1 MTMNDLDIARARR
14 GGVQAMKHGAGVFL
28 LTAWVVMT
36 GWAFSATA
44 QQSGSIVKFETPLGP
59 QGAISFRMQTDKEY
73 HTGPK
78 VKPVN
83 VDILEIPGV
92 AKVRFSQSSTVCELQ
107 WLWARGVKADNLG
120 VQVPGLPGPEEYF
133 IQYTWDGPV
142 GRFTGYVNG
151 TALRLPETQLAPW
164 DVPEGTE
171 VRLATGPFKTALVS
185 TEPRYLDEPQ
195 ARAQVP
201 EPMLGRRAELFGVYE
216 KEPAPMEVASRLGTL
231 LYESALDAPGSIDGW
246 VMEGPGVT
254 SFEDGWMT
262 MASKQPDSTIK
273 QGHIVHW
280 CPRDFPER
288 FVAEW
293 EMQILSK
300 EGLCIVFFA
309 AKGLDGE
316 DIFDP
321 KLPKRTGIFRQYH
334 TGAISCY
341 HISYYANTPSSP
353 GRITANM
360 RKNNGFHLVANG
372 PPGIEPGSDTVH
384 AVRLIKDAAHVQL
397 QVDGNVIID
406 FTDDGQR
413 YGPVLGGGKIGFRQM
428 QWTIAR
434 YRSFRVRELRTEEVG
449 RQGER
454 Q

>member
-1 MTMNDLDIARARR
+1 MNDRIISHGRLGGMEVTKRRAAAFFLAL
-14 GGVQAMKHGAGVFL
+14 VTAVAGWIFP
-28 LTAWVVMT
+28 
-36 GWAFSATA
+36 ATA
-44 QQSGSIVKFETPLGP
+44 QHRDSVVKLETPLGP
-59 QGAISFRMQTDKEY
+59 QGTISFRMQTDKEY

-78 VKPVN
+78 AKPVN
-83 VDILEIPGV
+83 VDILEIPGI
-92 AKVRFSQSSTVCELQ
+92 AKVRFSQASTVCELQ
-107 WLWARGVKADNLG
+107 WIWARGVKADNLG

-133 IQYTWDGPV
+133 IQYTWDGTA

-164 DVPEGTE
+164 DVPEGKE
-171 VRLATGPFKTALVS
+171 IRLATGPFKTALIS
-185 TEPRYLDEPQ
+185 TEPRYLDEAQ

-201 EPMLGRRAELFGVYE
+201 EPMLGRRAELFGVPE
-216 KEPAPMEVASRLGTL
+216 KEPAPIEVASRLGKL

-246 VMEGPGVT
+246 VMEGPGET

-262 MASKQPDSTIK
+262 MASKQPDSITK
-273 QGHIVHW
+273 RGHIVHW
-280 CPRDFPER
+280 CPRDFPES

-300 EGLCIVFFA
+300 RGLCIVFFSA
-309 AKGLDGE
+309 LGLNGE

-321 KLPKRTGIFRQYH
+321 KLPKRTGIFRQYNR
-334 TGAISCY
+334 GAISCY

-353 GRITANM
+353 GRITSNI
-360 RKNNGFHLVANG
+360 RKNKGFYLVANG
-372 PPGIEPGSDTVH
+372 PPGINPDSDTVH
-384 AVRLIKDAAHVQL
+384 AVRLIKDAAHIQL

-428 QWTIAR
+428 QWTVAR
-434 YRSFRVRELRTEEVG
+434 YRGFRVRELRTEEAG
-449 RQGER
+449 RQGEGL
-454 Q
+454 